1 MDETNFVHPFGSKAE
16 QWLSVDSS
24 SSKTCPRRSDLQ
36 LCCAMVMGISQLG
49 SVSIRLP
56 CCLCDKCAACR
67 RWQTLPAFSLSSSP
81 SSCLY
86 VLFQHPQSAYPH
98 TLSLL
103 SNISSSFRLGVGV
116 KLKEMVLR
124 SSVCHGSVKFPF
136 QSHSVSA
143 RFIFEVC
150 GVVPVC
156 QHGF

>member
-1 MDETNFVHPFGSKAE
+1 MANTPSLLTLF
-16 QWLSVDSS
+16 LSLLLSL
-24 SSKTCPRRSDLQ
+24 RS
-36 LCCAMVMGISQLG
+36 
-49 SVSIRLP
+49 
-56 CCLCDKCAACR
+56 
-67 RWQTLPAFSLSSSP
+67 LPA
-81 SSCLY
+81 
-86 VLFQHPQSAYPH
+86 PQSAYPH

-124 SSVCHGSVKFPF
+124 SSVGHGSVKFPF
-136 QSHSVSA
+136 QSRSVSA